1 MPIINELKRKEKY
14 NDVRK
19 FKKKEIG
26 YIIGILV
33 LIILLI
39 FPIKISDRI
48 NSEAKIKPARE
59 WILQKSEDGSIRI
72 SDTDHRKNIIHNVST
87 YQVERGDFIEF
98 KMNETL
104 AYRENIS
111 LFDTVGI
118 VKSVETDRELAKL
131 MRNLASAES
140 YLQMS
145 KTGEKTAVINM
156 ARERVNQANIQLENQ
171 KKIVE
176 RKKKLFEN
184 NLISEEE
191 YEINKNT
198 ATLYELELLEAQAN
212 LTDIQTGSKPE
223 EIALYQNEVLTTR
236 MEIQRINDLM
246 EKFVIRSPIDGWL
259 YKVYSY
265 DTLLI
270 IGDTLSVAI
279 MPIHVNDIS
288 KVHIGQIFTINAD
301 IDGTGILP
309 TGKIININKMT
320 EYLNQKPTIIV
331 TGLVEKP
338 MPSVAINSV
347 LSCSI
352 ETESIIL
359 RDYVFN
365 FIKSI
370 FR

>member
-1 MPIINELKRKEKY
+1 MYR
-14 NDVRK
+14 

-26 YIIGILV
+26 YIIGIVV
-33 LIILLI
+33 LIVILV
-39 FPIKISDRI
+39 FPIKITNRI

-98 KMNETL
+98 KMNESL
-104 AYRENIS
+104 AARDDIS
-111 LFDTVGI
+111 KNDTVGI
-118 VKSVETDRELAKL
+118 VKSVETERQLAEL

-140 YLQMS
+140 YLQIS

-156 ARERVNQANIQLENQ
+156 AEERVNQAQIQLENQ
-171 KKIVE
+171 NRIVA

-191 YEINKNT
+191 YEINRNT
-198 ATLYELELLEAQAN
+198 ATLYELELLEAKASLAN
-212 LTDIQTGSKPE
+212 IRTGSKPE

-246 EKFVIRSPIDGWL
+246 EKFIIRSPLDGYL
-259 YKVYSY
+259 YRVYSA

-279 MPIHVNDIS
+279 IPISSIDIAN
-288 KVHIGQIFTINAD
+288 VYIGQKFTID
-301 IDGTGILP
+301 INLDETGSKPIGT
-309 TGKIININKMT
+309 IININKMT
-320 EYLNQKPTIIV
+320 EYIDQKATILV
-331 TGLVEKP
+331 TGLISKP
-338 MPSVAINSV
+338 INDV
-347 LSCSI
+347 PINAVVSCSI
-352 ETESIIL
+352 ETESIVL
-359 RDYVFN
+359 RDYIFN
-365 FIKSI
+365 FILTI